1 MQSVR
6 PGHTCPSVGWLAS
19 LPPPSPPVRSTVVS
33 PALMLFSR
41 ILAARREGTR
51 LNTASSSKFR
61 NRSPGVQF
69 TLSCSMCMA
78 GLKVSRFSAP
88 PALDADAEHAQ
99 VAHLDALSLQQH
111 FTHAVHGLH
120 QHGID
125 VGAVVLGS
133 VAGDVPGKLVQCQD
147 VGVL

>member
-1 MQSVR
+1 
-6 PGHTCPSVGWLAS
+6 
-19 LPPPSPPVRSTVVS
+19 
-33 PALMLFSR
+33 
-41 ILAARREGTR
+41 
-51 LNTASSSKFR
+51 
-61 NRSPGVQF
+61 
-69 TLSCSMCMA
+69 MCMA

-99 VAHLDALSLQQH
+99 IAHLDALSLQQH
-111 FTHAVHGLH
+111 LTHAVHGLH

>member
-1 MQSVR
+1 MYGGVKGFQV
-6 PGHTCPSVGWLAS
+6 
-19 LPPPSPPVRSTVVS
+19 
-33 PALMLFSR
+33 
-41 ILAARREGTR
+41 
-51 LNTASSSKFR
+51 FR
-61 NRSPGVQF
+61 
-69 TLSCSMCMA
+69 
-78 GLKVSRFSAP
+78 P

-133 VAGDVPGKLVQCQD
+133 VAGDVPGKL
-147 VGVL
+147 